1 MELNLDRAVE
11 RVTLVNVEPS
21 GTFSTR
27 RIHIRGRQR
36 RQRRQSATLRAEERL
51 TRRIARAL
59 QDGVQEYLKQH
70 DRSNSRS
77 RNGWVR
83 DMDRNLTRAQDKVL
97 NRLIP

>member
-11 RVTLVNVEPS
+11 RVTLVNAERS

-27 RIHIRGRQR
+27 RIQIRRRQR
-36 RQRRQSATLRAEERL
+36 RQRRQSATIRAEERL

-70 DRSNSRS
+70 DRSNRSR

-83 DMDRNLTRAQDKVL
+83 DMDRNLARAQDRVL
-97 NRLIP
+97 DRLIP